1 MTKGQQNQNIEQ
13 LQRVINNL
21 TIMIGE
27 RDEEIVVL

>member
-21 TIMIGE
+21 TMMIGE